1 MKKKHYERPL
11 SQGVFLH
18 PEGLIA
24 TSGAMAQRASPS
36 IPMWG
41 MLTIPTR
48 VLPNYSAPPQGGA
61 VKNKALTG

>member
-24 TSGAMAQRASPS
+24 TSGGNSTASLPIKPNENVDDFDKSPS
-36 IPMWG
+36 QLFGTTGWG
-41 MLTIPTR
+41 
-48 VLPNYSAPPQGGA
+48 NEE
-61 VKNKALTG
+61 

>member
-24 TSGAMAQRASPS
+24 TSGGNGTTSLPVKPNENVDDSDKSSSQLFGTTTG
-36 IPMWG
+36 WG
-41 MLTIPTR
+41 
-48 VLPNYSAPPQGGA
+48 NEE
-61 VKNKALTG
+61 

>member
-24 TSGAMAQRASPS
+24 TSGGNGTTSLPIKPNENPDDSDKSLSQLFGTATG
-36 IPMWG
+36 WG
-41 MLTIPTR
+41 
-48 VLPNYSAPPQGGA
+48 GED
-61 VKNKALTG
+61 